1 MILLHFTIVYH
12 LGSLCHYTTHIVKI
26 AYTSEQIEAIRM
38 ECLYFYKVSGI
49 ANELHQPLLEL
60 CGCGTRECEH
70 KQLLMLD
77 ILKQQ

>member
-26 AYTSEQIEAIRM
+26 AYTPEQVEAIRM
-38 ECLYFYKVSGI
+38 ECLYLNKVGSI
-49 ANELHQPLLEL
+49 ANKLHQSLLEL
-60 CGCGTRECEH
+60 SSSGTRECEH